1 MSAKEIA
8 SYIGNVIDNNHKLY
22 NKAVSVSFD
31 KRFASGLPDG
41 IFSNQKS
48 KFG

>member
-1 MSAKEIA
+1 MVESGRYWRQNSDELMMSFF
-8 SYIGNVIDNNHKLY
+8 L
-22 NKAVSVSFD
+22 VSVCAIHCLAD
-31 KRFASGLPDG
+31 AAGLPDG